1 MTHVFALLLY
11 LYAIT
16 YHPYG
21 GGGEDKEARGIQRRK
36 HCLIVCTK
44 HWLSLKYAQ
53 KPIFRMKIHRIKPD
67 SSVYLVFW
75 PLLCHNKET

>member
-21 GGGEDKEARGIQRRK
+21 GGGEDKEGRGIQRRK
-36 HCLIVCTK
+36 HCLIVYTK

-53 KPIFRMKIHRIKPD
+53 KPIFSNEISCLNYCISQILRNF
-67 SSVYLVFW
+67 SG
-75 PLLCHNKET
+75 